1 MGEKKSKK
9 CTSGRPFQFRDPKI
23 RKEEK
28 PHGSKKKKKI
38 NKGKTGADRRPL
50 TMGGGS
56 WYHAFATQG
65 SDKGKARYLTRRYAK
80 GVV

>member
-28 PHGSKKKKKI
+28 PHGSKK
-38 NKGKTGADRRPL
+38 RRKL
-50 TMGGGS
+50 TKEKQERID
-56 WYHAFATQG
+56 A
-65 SDKGKARYLTRRYAK
+65 L
-80 GVV
+80 

>member
-28 PHGSKKKKKI
+28 PHGSKKK
-38 NKGKTGADRRPL
+38 RRKL
-50 TMGGGS
+50 TKEKQERID
-56 WYHAFATQG
+56 A
-65 SDKGKARYLTRRYAK
+65 L
-80 GVV
+80 